1 MVYVNSTYSKPPGL
15 PLSNF
20 ETKRL
25 AKYSTKYSTYPISDG
40 STMAPGAMKK
50 FDHFLADLKYIAP
63 DDSHVSIENF
73 IGYTS
78 VPLGLAGPLRV
89 HGLDGAPEDAY
100 APMATTEAAI
110 IASCCRGC
118 KALNSSGGIHFSS
131 LGQVMSRSPV
141 FQFDSPREAIQFSRR
156 LPEFKDAL
164 ARSAEATSRH
174 ARLQDLTSYIT
185 GSDVYVRFSFTR
197 GDAAGQ
203 NMVTIATQ
211 HACDWLRTTF
221 APELKIRNFL
231 IEGNMAPDKKP
242 SWGAVVAPRGVEV
255 VSWAVLSDAACQ
267 KVLGCTAERLYKTH
281 RLFQE
286 GGIRNGQFGSNV
298 NTANVVT
305 AIFIATGQ
313 DVASVA
319 EGAWAHFICDY
330 DYTSKSLK
338 ISLYM
343 PSLAVGTVGG
353 GTGYATQQEALRIMN
368 CTGPNSKSRL
378 AGLISAFA
386 IALEI
391 STIAAGASDTF
402 SASHQKLA
410 RKNKI

>member
-1 MVYVNSTYSKPPGL
+1 MAYANSTYRNLPHLHPP
-15 PLSNF
+15 SFKTENSV
-20 ETKRL
+20 
-25 AKYSTKYSTYPISDG
+25 KYSLPPTPNST
-40 STMAPGAMKK
+40 TMTSITMKK
-50 FDHFLADLKYIAP
+50 FGHVLADLKYITP
-63 DDSHVSIENF
+63 DDSQVFIENF

-118 KALNSSGGIHFSS
+118 KALNLSGGTHFSG
-131 LGQVMSRSPV
+131 LGSTMSRSPV

-156 LPEFKDAL
+156 LPDLKDAL

-174 ARLQDLTSYIT
+174 ARLQNLTSYIT
-185 GSDVYVRFSFTR
+185 GSDVYVRFDYTC

-203 NMVTIATQ
+203 NMATIATQ
-211 HACDWLRTTF
+211 HACDWLRNTSF
-221 APELKIRNFL
+221 ASELKIRNFL

-242 SWGAVVAPRGVEV
+242 SWGAVVTPRGVEV

-267 KVLGCTAERLYKTH
+267 QALGCTTERLYKTH
-281 RLFQE
+281 RLLQE
-286 GGIRNGQFGSNV
+286 GGIRNGQFGCNV

-330 DYTSKSLK
+330 DFISKSLR
-338 ISLYM
+338 ISLHM
-343 PSLAVGTVGG
+343 PSLPIGTVGG
-353 GTGYATQQEALRIMN
+353 GTGYATQQEALRIMK
-368 CTGPNSKSRL
+368 CAGRDTKFRL
-378 AGLISAFA
+378 AGIIAAFS

-391 STIAAGASDTF
+391 STLAAGASDTF
-402 SASHQKLA
+402 SESHQRLA